1 MNDFFLAMNRSIK
14 ISILGSDVEVHQ
26 IQMKNY
32 DTWVTHAEVLK
43 KLIKGRDYS
52 DEILTELF
60 TAHALQVI
68 STIVCVTDITK
79 ESLIKIA
86 VNEQEFKDLLRT
98 VLSVNHAYFK
108 YEKPKRGAKSKKAA
122 QSNESTWFDSFQFL
136 ISAGHRPDD
145 IMNMTYGAFDQYLKS
160 AQKDN
165 KNKLQYLSSVIRS
178 AHHANAKEFAKFF
191 EGLNG

>member
-1 MNDFFLAMNRSIK
+1 MNDFFLATNRSITLDD
-14 ISILGSDVEVHQ
+14 IEVRQ
-26 IQMKNY
+26 IQMK
-32 DTWVTHAEVLK
+32 DFDIWVTHAEVLK
-43 KLIKGRDYS
+43 SLIKGRDYS

-60 TAHALQVI
+60 VDHALQVI

-79 ESLIKIA
+79 ESLLKIA
-86 VNEQEFKDLLRT
+86 VHEEEFKQLLKI
-98 VLSVNHAYFK
+98 VLNVNHAYFK
-108 YEKPKRGAKSKKAA
+108 YEKPKRGSKKAA

-178 AHHANAKEFAKFF
+178 AHHANAKEFKKFF
-191 EGLNG
+191 DDLSNH

>member
-1 MNDFFLAMNRSIK
+1 MNDFFLATNRSITLDD
-14 ISILGSDVEVHQ
+14 IEVRQ
-26 IQMKNY
+26 IQMK
-32 DTWVTHAEVLK
+32 DFDIWATHAEPLK
-43 KLIKGRDYS
+43 NFIKDRDYS

-60 TAHALQVI
+60 AAHALQVI
-68 STIVCVTDITK
+68 SAIVCVIDITK
-79 ESLIKIA
+79 ESLFKIA
-86 VNEQEFKDLLRT
+86 VNEQEFKQLLKT
-98 VLSVNHAYFK
+98 VLNVNHAYFK
-108 YEKPKRGAKSKKAA
+108 YKKPKRGRKKAV

-191 EGLNG
+191 EGLKD

>member
-14 ISILGSDVEVHQ
+14 ISVLGNDVEVRQ
-26 IQMKNY
+26 IQMK
-32 DTWVTHAEVLK
+32 DFDLWASHAEVLK
-43 KLIKGRDYS
+43 NFIKGRDYS

-60 TAHALQVI
+60 AAHTIQVI
-68 STIVCVTDITK
+68 STIACVTDITK
-79 ESLIKIA
+79 ESLLKIA
-86 VNEQEFKDLLRT
+86 VNEQEFKQLLKT
-98 VLSVNHAYFK
+98 VLNVNHAYFK
-108 YEKPKRGAKSKKAA
+108 YEKPKRGRKKAA

-191 EGLNG
+191 ESLKE